1 MTNFLAR
8 VARLLLWLIFVSWTA
23 AFLRRLI
30 RSMLGDT
37 ATGAPPTAD
46 AAPAMAGTRRLVRDP
61 LCGVHVD
68 ETLAI
73 PFREESQLLHFCS
86 TACRDRYAGNTR
98 KFAANG

>member
-8 VARLLLWLIFVSWTA
+8 VARLLLWLIFVSWSVA
-23 AFLRRLI
+23 LVRRLLH
-30 RSMLGDT
+30 SMLGDR
-37 ATGAPPTAD
+37 ATGAAPTAD

-68 ETLAI
+68 ETLSI
-73 PFREESQLLHFCS
+73 PFREEGQLLHFCS